1 MGMDTLVRDGK
12 AQTWIKAGSSIHT
25 DRVIWAISG
34 KLIALDVPVS
44 DSLDARFLRA
54 VGSTDKT
61 QGASMV
67 KNEFPGRISQ
77 VGVEKL
83 RVAAPFTDVPITG
96 ADFAALRMD
105 AGASRFKRRRTA

>member
-1 MGMDTLVRDGK
+1 
-12 AQTWIKAGSSIHT
+12 
-25 DRVIWAISG
+25 
-34 KLIALDVPVS
+34 
-44 DSLDARFLRA
+44 
-54 VGSTDKT
+54 
-61 QGASMV
+61 MV